1 MCFPEIGVMLTA
13 FWNAQRMVALAT
25 ALANERFAL
34 AKSKE
39 RHLSL
44 KIDIRHGFLSRPLT
58 VFVTRTRRALRC
70 SKAFAF
76 AC

>member
-1 MCFPEIGVMLTA
+1 MMLTA
-13 FWNAQRMVALAT
+13 FGNAQRMVTLAP
-25 ALANERFAL
+25 ALANGFEL
-34 AKSKE
+34 AKGKE

-44 KIDIRHGFLSRPLT
+44 TIDIRRGFLSRPLT